1 MDWLKNGKNTRNFLK
16 KYGCVGLIL
25 VLGIVLMLIPESRS
39 PADVEEETIS
49 VPPTPS
55 LQESLEDILSQID
68 GAGSVRVL
76 LTVAQG
82 SSTLYQTDTA
92 DTGESR
98 KVETVII
105 TDEEKAQQGLVRQV
119 NPETYLGAVVVCRG
133 GDNPTVKL
141 AITQAVAA
149 ATGLSTDKITV
160 LKMK

>member
-1 MDWLKNGKNTRNFLK
+1 MDWLKNGKNARNFLK

-39 PADVEEETIS
+39 PADVEEETIPVS
-49 VPPTPS
+49 PTPS

>member
-1 MDWLKNGKNTRNFLK
+1 MDWLKNRENMRNFLK

-25 VLGIVLMLIPESRS
+25 VLGIVLMLLPERRTET
-39 PADVEEETIS
+39 VTEEETS
-49 VPPTPS
+49 RVYETLP
-55 LQESLEDILSQID
+55 LQESLEEILSQID
-68 GAGSVRVL
+68 GAGQVRVL

-82 SSTLYQTDTA
+82 VSTLYQTDAT

-105 TDEEKAQQGLVRQV
+105 TDKEKAQQGLIRQV